1 MQEEVIYDM
10 EGVKQVVVCELNDQ
24 KYVLPIIMVKEII
37 RVVEIT
43 KVPDSAQ
50 YIEGVI
56 NLRGKVIP
64 VLNLSRRLGL
74 VEKETDNDTR
84 IVVCELEEKPVGLIV
99 DCVHEVGQIS
109 NTEIEKPDATMG
121 DIDVFSGV
129 VKKEKEVWLL
139 LDLDKIFD

>member
-1 MQEEVIYDM
+1 M

>member
-1 MQEEVIYDM
+1 M
-10 EGVKQVVVCELNDQ
+10 EGEKQVVVCELNEQ

-74 VEKETDNDTR
+74 NEKEADSDTR
-84 IVVCELEEKPVGLIV
+84 IVVCELGERLAGLIV
-99 DCVHEVGQIS
+99 DRVHEVGNINS
-109 NTEIEKPDATMG
+109 SEIEKPDATMG

-139 LDLDKIFD
+139 LDLERVFS